1 VTALGIEGY
10 WVKADLSLKEL
21 GDRVAGLLGG

>member
-1 VTALGIEGY
+1 VSLGAVGY

-21 GDRVAGLLGG
+21 GDRVMRILEG